1 MSKDYLANLIAISK
15 RLKLN
20 PQYGPSAN
28 RRSIPG
34 GRRKVSSQSN
44 LFDITE
50 IKDESVDEG
59 RNGRK
64 PEISQSDSKDL
75 KGMHLSETLAYVIKT
90 KEEIQKQD
98 QELAEQFLKIYS
110 LIQQLKVRES
120 CLIHQDLL
128 DDVFNDASEA
138 KNLPHVCDV
147 PMKKRN
153 SQSLKMCGVTRMN
166 ICSKRF
172 SCS

>member
-20 PQYGPSAN
+20 PQYGPSN

-34 GRRKVSSQSN
+34 FRRKVTSLSN
-44 LFDITE
+44 LCDIVE
-50 IKDESVDEG
+50 IKDESADEALHG
-59 RNGRK
+59 RNRELSK
-64 PEISQSDSKDL
+64 PESKDL

-128 DDVFNDASEA
+128 DDVFHDTSEA
-138 KNLPHVCDV
+138 KNLPNVCDV
-147 PMKKRN
+147 PIQKRN
-153 SQSLKMCGVTRMN
+153 SHSLKMCGVTKMN